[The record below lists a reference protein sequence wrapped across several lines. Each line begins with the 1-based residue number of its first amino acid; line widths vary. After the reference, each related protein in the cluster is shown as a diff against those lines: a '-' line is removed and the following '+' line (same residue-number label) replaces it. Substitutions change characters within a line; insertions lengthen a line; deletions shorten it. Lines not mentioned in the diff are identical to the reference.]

1 MFRAK
6 TFRYLNNDGNVHITL
21 ILSSK
26 LGNALAFESEGA
38 VQSRFPLPVQRSV
51 LEGYLTEGELNQL
64 KKELQ
69 GCINTEED
77 QVRAYVMGS
86 TRYMQVHQLGLA
98 NDGPKL
104 FL

>member
-1 MFRAK
+1 MMYIVLCYDVGSERVNRVRKVAK
-6 TFRYLNNDGNVHITL
+6 KYLH
-21 ILSSK
+21 
-26 LGNALAFESEGA
+26 
-38 VQSRFPLPVQRSV
+38 PVQRSV

-86 TRYMQVHQLGLA
+86 TRYMQIHQLGLTE
-98 NDGPKL
+98 DGPKH

>member
-1 MFRAK
+1 MMYIVLCYDVGSDRVSRVRKVAK
-6 TFRYLNNDGNVHITL
+6 KYLH
-21 ILSSK
+21 
-26 LGNALAFESEGA
+26 
-38 VQSRFPLPVQRSV
+38 PVQRSV

-69 GCINTEED
+69 SCIDTEED